1 VAPSIISLTLL
12 PNLTARAVGRYFVT
26 GEKFGACEA
35 ANIGLISIV
44 ADDVPATL
52 AGWAASIGKGS
63 PQALAAPRR

>member
-12 PNLTARAVGRYFVT
+12 PKLTARAVGRYFVT
-26 GEKFGACEA
+26 GEKFGAREA

-52 AGWAASIGKGS
+52 AG
-63 PQALAAPRR
+63 